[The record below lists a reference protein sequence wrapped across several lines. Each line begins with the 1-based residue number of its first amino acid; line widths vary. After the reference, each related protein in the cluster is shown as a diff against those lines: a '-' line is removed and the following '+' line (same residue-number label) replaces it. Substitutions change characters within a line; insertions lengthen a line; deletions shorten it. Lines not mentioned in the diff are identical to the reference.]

1 MYFLE
6 IAKALTAKKN
16 PDEMALENCRDS
28 FVDIN
33 FFGDRAN
40 FSELFSCLKNVDA
53 HGTLQAL
60 AVDPLFSNG
69 PLTGSKDLKN
79 RSEDLFFKRP
89 SHFSSSLK
97 SSTGT

>member
-1 MYFLE
+1 L
-6 IAKALTAKKN
+6 
-16 PDEMALENCRDS
+16 
-28 FVDIN
+28 
-33 FFGDRAN
+33 FGDRAN

-79 RSEDLFFKRP
+79 RSEDLFFNGR
-89 SHFSSSLK
+89 SHFHPLEK
-97 SSTGT
+97 DQLEHDRIC